1 MLAEKNR
8 AWIADAFEAFF
19 GHRED
24 TDFVH
29 SAKAVFDRA
38 HQAVSGV
45 GVAFEVENSVN
56 HMLQHPWASQC
67 TFFGDMPD
75 QHDSRAGGFGHAGEM
90 RRTFAHLRDG
100 AWRAC
105 QLV

>member
-1 MLAEKNR
+1 MLAQKNR
-8 AWIADAFEAFF
+8 ARIAHAFEAFF
-19 GHRED
+19 GHRKN

-29 SAKAVFDRA
+29 GAKAVFDGA
-38 HQAVSGV
+38 HQAVSGM
-45 GVAFEVENSVN
+45 GIAFKVQNRIDHV
-56 HMLQHPWASQC
+56 LQHARARQC

-75 QHDSRAGGFGHAGEM
+75 QHDRRSGGFSHAREM
-90 RRTFAHLRDG
+90 RRTFTHLRDG

>member
-8 AWIADAFEAFF
+8 ARIADAFEAFF
-19 GHRED
+19 SHRKHAN
-24 TDFVH
+24 FVYR
-29 SAKAVFDRA
+29 AKAVFDRT

-45 GVAFEVENSVN
+45 GVAFEVQNRID

-75 QHDSRAGGFGHAGEM
+75 QHNSRAGGFSHAGEM
-90 RRTFAHLRDG
+90 RRTFTHLRDRTR
-100 AWRAC
+100 RAGE
-105 QLV
+105 LV